1 MRKEDRMK
9 NTIRSFLTLVVTFIA
24 FLATDLVR
32 GATAAFTEFVGFGS
46 VENAINLY
54 AVPNSKGISVNVFQ
68 ETPEFH
74 DVNRGL
80 GSDINFTTKEALD
93 AFFRQQVELV
103 AQGALTNTLVDKDAL
118 FKIFGVTDRG
128 SWNLGILYS
137 LYCIEYFHLVKDP
150 DGSYRLPSFEGLEM
164 VLATTMI
171 FEIPGLEW
179 ARIEALPSISG
190 SRIKFSTSEILFEED
205 SRFDVPNAINIKLG
219 YGYIEID
226 TKLAVAGTNNS
237 TLLKISMVIK
247 EENNRS
253 FRVYGPMG
261 NQIPETKIFLR
272 SFQNIEGQMTF
283 DITGGDP
290 GRVLLAQE
298 APSPIGPWTDV
309 GEKIVVPRNGYPL
322 TWAYPTGISR
332 FYRAR
337 SVNDVPF

>member
-54 AVPNSKGISVNVFQ
+54 AVPNSTGMSVSVLEQTSEGENKLHVKGQLSAN
-68 ETPEFH
+68 
-74 DVNRGL
+74 
-80 GSDINFTTKEALD
+80 INFTTKEALD

-226 TKLAVAGTNNS
+226 TKLAVAGTNN
-237 TLLKISMVIK
+237 
-247 EENNRS
+247 
-253 FRVYGPMG
+253 MG